1 LNKVEQE
8 MVAAALK
15 PFHNPK
21 LRNRIVEVTKSLE
34 QVIDEITQ
42 DKLLEAGFSRQAQER
57 ALGLVKNFRQFIED
71 NKDELEAIQLLYS
84 HPYRAGLRYRHVK
97 ELAAALKK
105 PPLATTP
112 ATVWSAFQSV
122 EPQKVKGKGGKQ
134 LVDLIALVRHALDP
148 ATPLTPFAMTV
159 EERYE
164 QWLAEKEV
172 QGLKFTPEQRRWLDA
187 IKDHI
192 AGCLRIEMDDFED
205 APFNQF
211 GGLGKAHE
219 VFGDR
224 LGEILEDLNVGLA
237 A

>member
-1 LNKVEQE
+1 
-8 MVAAALK
+8 MVTAALK

-21 LRNRIVEVTKSLE
+21 LRNRIVEITKSLE
-34 QVIDEITQ
+34 QVIDEITP
-42 DKLLEAGFSRQAQER
+42 DKLLEAGFSPQARER
-57 ALGLVKNFRQFIED
+57 ALGLVRNFRQFIED
-71 NKDELEAIQLLYS
+71 NKDELEAIRLLYS
-84 HPYRAGLRYRHVK
+84 HPYRAGLRYQHVK

-112 ATVWSAFQSV
+112 ATVWSAFQAV
-122 EPQKVKGKGGKQ
+122 EPRQVKGKGGKQ

-148 ATPLTPFAMTV
+148 ATPLAPFAMTV
-159 EERYE
+159 EERYR
-164 QWLAEKEV
+164 QWLAEKEA
-172 QGLKFTPEQRRWLDA
+172 QGLKLTPEQRQWLDA

-192 AGCLRIEMDDFED
+192 AGCLRMEMDDFEE

-224 LGEILEDLNVGLA
+224 LDSILGELNTRLA